1 MPATSVESGFAT
13 ALDMARS
20 ACRRRQDAPLVHYF
34 GTALTG
40 GEVDAASD
48 ALAAALAAR
57 GVGQGDR
64 VALYLQNVP
73 QLPIGLIAAWKLG
86 AIAVPVNPM
95 LRERE
100 LADVLADSGAT
111 AIVSLEQL
119 HEDVTRHALAGS
131 AVRTAISSSPL
142 DYLDAPPSMLS
153 DIGRRPQADAEDF
166 RALVAA
172 HAGQRPPDVRV
183 EPDDVATLVYTSGT
197 TGPPKGAMNLHRNIA
212 FASTVWRDWPGLRDD
227 DVNLGLAPLFHITGL
242 IAGLGVSLA
251 AAAPLVLGYRF
262 DPAATLEL
270 IARHRPT
277 FTVAA
282 ITAYQALMRAPGFD
296 AADFGSLRAAYTG
309 GAPVAPAVAEAW
321 RSATGVRLHNAYG
334 LTESTSPLTLTPLGA
349 EGRVDPASG
358 ALSVG
363 VPVYDSRVEILGDD
377 GAALPPGEIGEIV
390 ATGPQVVPGYWR
402 KPDETA
408 IALPDGRL
416 RTGDVGYVDGDG
428 WVYLV
433 DRRKDLIIASGF
445 KVWPREVEDVL
456 YTHPAVREAAVVGVA
471 DAYRGETVKA
481 YVSLKAGAEVTVE
494 ELVAHCK
501 QRMAAYKYPR
511 EVEVVDELPKSPTG
525 KILRR
530 SLRARAATEA

>member
-1 MPATSVESGFAT
+1 
-13 ALDMARS
+13 
-20 ACRRRQDAPLVHYF
+20 
-34 GTALTG
+34 
-40 GEVDAASD
+40 
-48 ALAAALAAR
+48 
-57 GVGQGDR
+57 
-64 VALYLQNVP
+64 
-73 QLPIGLIAAWKLG
+73 
-86 AIAVPVNPM
+86 
-95 LRERE
+95 
-100 LADVLADSGAT
+100 
-111 AIVSLEQL
+111 
-119 HEDVTRHALAGS
+119 
-131 AVRTAISSSPL
+131 
-142 DYLDAPPSMLS
+142 MLS

-166 RALVAA
+166 RALVGA

>member
-1 MPATSVESGFAT
+1 V
-13 ALDMARS
+13 
-20 ACRRRQDAPLVHYF
+20 
-34 GTALTG
+34 
-40 GEVDAASD
+40 
-48 ALAAALAAR
+48 
-57 GVGQGDR
+57 
-64 VALYLQNVP
+64 
-73 QLPIGLIAAWKLG
+73 
-86 AIAVPVNPM
+86 
-95 LRERE
+95 
-100 LADVLADSGAT
+100 
-111 AIVSLEQL
+111 
-119 HEDVTRHALAGS
+119 RHH
-131 AVRTAISSSPL
+131 P
-142 DYLDAPPSMLS
+142 
-153 DIGRRPQADAEDF
+153 
-166 RALVAA
+166 
-172 HAGQRPPDVRV
+172 
-183 EPDDVATLVYTSGT
+183 
-197 TGPPKGAMNLHRNIA
+197 
-212 FASTVWRDWPGLRDD
+212 
-227 DVNLGLAPLFHITGL
+227 
-242 IAGLGVSLA
+242 
-251 AAAPLVLGYRF
+251 
-262 DPAATLEL
+262 
-270 IARHRPT
+270 
-277 FTVAA
+277 
-282 ITAYQALMRAPGFD
+282 
-296 AADFGSLRAAYTG
+296 
-309 GAPVAPAVAEAW
+309 
-321 RSATGVRLHNAYG
+321 AYG

-433 DRRKDLIIASGF
+433 DRRKDLIIASGY

-481 YVSLKAGAEVTVE
+481 YVSLKAGAEVTVQ

>member
-1 MPATSVESGFAT
+1 
-13 ALDMARS
+13 
-20 ACRRRQDAPLVHYF
+20 
-34 GTALTG
+34 
-40 GEVDAASD
+40 
-48 ALAAALAAR
+48 
-57 GVGQGDR
+57 
-64 VALYLQNVP
+64 
-73 QLPIGLIAAWKLG
+73 
-86 AIAVPVNPM
+86 
-95 LRERE
+95 
-100 LADVLADSGAT
+100 
-111 AIVSLEQL
+111 
-119 HEDVTRHALAGS
+119 
-131 AVRTAISSSPL
+131 
-142 DYLDAPPSMLS
+142 
-153 DIGRRPQADAEDF
+153 
-166 RALVAA
+166 
-172 HAGQRPPDVRV
+172 
-183 EPDDVATLVYTSGT
+183 
-197 TGPPKGAMNLHRNIA
+197 
-212 FASTVWRDWPGLRDD
+212 
-227 DVNLGLAPLFHITGL
+227 
-242 IAGLGVSLA
+242 
-251 AAAPLVLGYRF
+251 
-262 DPAATLEL
+262 
-270 IARHRPT
+270 
-277 FTVAA
+277 
-282 ITAYQALMRAPGFD
+282 
-296 AADFGSLRAAYTG
+296 
-309 GAPVAPAVAEAW
+309 
-321 RSATGVRLHNAYG
+321 
-334 LTESTSPLTLTPLGA
+334 
-349 EGRVDPASG
+349 
-358 ALSVG
+358 VG